1 MEEITTKRI
10 RCNFTDDD
18 TKFFKPKHSN
28 KHIARHTNVNE
39 SAPKETKILRPAKEK
54 KEKEKKMLTV
64 SQSLAI
70 WVLVGSILISGL
82 GGVFIGDSIKKNRYL
97 EMIHLQESI
106 IRSEAIADYKAQLE
120 EEKAEAAAEKMN
132 MVKDEAM
139 RRNEEVILFTK
150 LFEGVR
156 GWNFD
161 ILDLITYG
169 VCVWNRSQSPMFDDT
184 IDEVIHQK
192 DQWINYSDDNAVV
205 ADYKKIAEKLVDLL
219 YNSDVQLC
227 SIKYCWIEI
236 RDGHLYLKDSF
247 NAYPGMI
254 LWRYQGEA

>member
-1 MEEITTKRI
+1 MEEITAKRI
-10 RCNFTDDD
+10 RCNLTDGDM
-18 TKFFKPKHSN
+18 KFFKPKHTKKYIS
-28 KHIARHTNVNE
+28 RHTATVKDNDLKE
-39 SAPKETKILRPAKEK
+39 AKAIKPKKEK
-54 KEKEKKMLTV
+54 KILSI
-64 SQSLAI
+64 SQNLAI
-70 WVLVGSILISGL
+70 FVLVGSIILSGFA
-82 GGVFIGDSIKKNRYL
+82 GVIIGDNIKKSQYL

-120 EEKAEAAAEKMN
+120 EEEAEAAAEKMS

-169 VCVWNRSQSPMFDDT
+169 VCVWNRAQSPMFDDT

-192 DQWINYSDDNAVV
+192 GQWINYSDDNAVV

-227 SIKYCWIEI
+227 STKYCWIEI

-254 LWRYQGEA
+254 LWRYQGET

>member
-1 MEEITTKRI
+1 MEEIIAKRI
-10 RCNFTDDD
+10 RCNLSDDD
-18 TKFFKPKHSN
+18 MKFFKP
-28 KHIARHTNVNE
+28 RHTKKYISRHTATVRDDDLKE
-39 SAPKETKILRPAKEK
+39 AKAMKPKKEK
-54 KEKEKKMLTV
+54 KILSI
-64 SQSLAI
+64 SQNLAI
-70 WVLVGSILISGL
+70 FVLVGSIILSGI
-82 GGVFIGDSIKKNRYL
+82 GGVIIGDNIKKSQYL
-97 EMIHLQESI
+97 TMIHLQESI

-120 EEKAEAAAEKMN
+120 EEEAMAAAEKMN

-139 RRNEEVILFTK
+139 RRNEEVLLFTK

-169 VCVWNRSQSPMFDDT
+169 VCVWNRFQSPMFDDT

-192 DQWINYSDDNAVV
+192 GQWINYSDDNAVV

-227 SIKYCWIEI
+227 STKYCWIEI

-254 LWRYQGEA
+254 LWRYQGEI

>member
-1 MEEITTKRI
+1 MEELMTKNSI
-10 RCNFTDDD
+10 RCDLTDQDM
-18 TKFFKPKHSN
+18 KFFAPKKTMKTRTNAVPKHVAKTEAKPER
-28 KHIARHTNVNE
+28 KHVR
-39 SAPKETKILRPAKEK
+39 APKEKELLNLSKSAALWIL
-54 KEKEKKMLTV
+54 
-64 SQSLAI
+64 I
-70 WVLVGSILISGL
+70 GSIIFSGFGGLFLGIGITKDRYAEIS
-82 GGVFIGDSIKKNRYL
+82 
-97 EMIHLQESI
+97 HWQESL

-120 EEKAEAAAEKMN
+120 AEEAEAAALRMEAMQ
-132 MVKDEAM
+132 DEAYK
-139 RRNEEVILFTK
+139 RQEEVIMFTK

-169 VCVWNRSQSPMFDDT
+169 VCVWNRTQSSLFGDT
-184 IDEVIHQK
+184 IDDVIHQK

-227 SIKYCWIEI
+227 SSKYCWIEI
-236 RDGHLYLKDSF
+236 RDGHVYLKDSF

-254 LWRYQGEA
+254 LWRYQGEV